1 MGRQGDTPFPGGP
14 LLGNEWSNVNEKNQ
28 LNFLLPKFKLN
39 SRALPKLEAVQLSL
53 LSVLQL
59 PQHVQVPAGTNRE
72 SLKCCQECWSRSLS
86 VLTWSSYTLMRAP
99 VLKRF
104 SACFAK
110 KTMKNTQTLVY
121 LYKLTV
127 YKLLEWTAAAGRIL
141 VLPTKSKVKLLLA
154 EKGIALSAW
163 RCFLNFC
170 TQAWQWIRREIR
182 R

>member
-1 MGRQGDTPFPGGP
+1 MKRINWTFSFLNLSWTPELYQSWKLFSWAYYLFCSCLSMYRFQLGPTENHWNVVRNADPG
-14 LLGNEWSNVNEKNQ
+14 V
-28 LNFLLPKFKLN
+28 
-39 SRALPKLEAVQLSL
+39 
-53 LSVLQL
+53 
-59 PQHVQVPAGTNRE
+59 
-72 SLKCCQECWSRSLS
+72 SLS
-86 VLTWSSYTLMRAP
+86 WPEVHILLWEL
-99 VLKRF
+99 LF
-104 SACFAK
+104 SRDFQPALQAK

-141 VLPTKSKVKLLLA
+141 VIPTKSKVKLLLA